1 MKSSVLTQ
9 LSVLLLEH
17 LSNLRAIIL
26 LLIHGLWAFLLSLC
40 NDFFAFGP
48 IYFYLGGIFV
58 ILPAVR
64 LDFARGFLCVV
75 VTGCFLDAAFLTPF
89 GFHVC
94 GLVIALVIL
103 HAAYDHGI
111 LARRA
116 SFLLPALV
124 INLSFFLALHIWYSL
139 QIPEGGDI
147 LDSRAL
153 TDFMCSQILL
163 VLSLRWLIQLY
174 DEFLDLIGL
183 SSVQ

>member
-1 MKSSVLTQ
+1 MKSTILTQ

-64 LDFARGFLCVV
+64 LDFARGFLCVA
-75 VTGCFLDAAFLTPF
+75 VTGCFLDAALLTPF
-89 GFHVC
+89 GFHAC

-103 HAAYDHGI
+103 HAAYDHGM

-116 SFLLPALV
+116 SFLTPVLM
-124 INLSFFLALHIWYSL
+124 INFSLFLALHIWYSL
-139 QIPEGGDI
+139 D
-147 LDSRAL
+147 
-153 TDFMCSQILL
+153 
-163 VLSLRWLIQLY
+163 
-174 DEFLDLIGL
+174 
-183 SSVQ
+183 